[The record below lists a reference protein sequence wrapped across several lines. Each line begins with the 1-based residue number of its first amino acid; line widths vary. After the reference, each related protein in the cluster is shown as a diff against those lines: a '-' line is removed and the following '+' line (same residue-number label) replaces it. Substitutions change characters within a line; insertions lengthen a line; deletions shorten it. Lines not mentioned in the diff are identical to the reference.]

1 VNRKPGSATRKVAGA
16 GTPTGASE
24 RNPEAMKTIS
34 KTADKRIVSE
44 LNFGAKTAKRVGWES
59 WSFRIVDPLQV
70 EVTNESY
77 GYLAD
82 EHRYIVS
89 VGESDGLVVPRE
101 CECKADLYN
110 EEYDCK
116 HKVALAAAGGP
127 VVLHAAAAF
136 SPHSTPSAET
146 ETATMAEKLKADGG
160 MPETCPNGDPYCD
173 GPESDDLPCFDCF
186 EGEGA

>member
-1 VNRKPGSATRKVAGA
+1 
-16 GTPTGASE
+16 
-24 RNPEAMKTIS
+24 MKTIS

-59 WSFRIVDPLQV
+59 WSFRIVGPLQV

-89 VGESDGLVVPRE
+89 VEESGELVVPRE

-127 VVLHAAAAF
+127 VVLHAAAVF
-136 SPHSTPSAET
+136 SLDSIPSGET
-146 ETATMAEKLKADGG
+146 TTVAGKLRPDGG
-160 MPETCPNGDPYCD
+160 ESNNCPNGDPCCD
-173 GPESDDLPCFDCF
+173 GPNGNHLPCWPCYRNRSKR
-186 EGEGA
+186 